1 MRRIPTIAFLVA
13 CAVGAARA
21 QTWHACL
28 EYNANYYDLT
38 STPSGTT
45 LDRYH
50 GAIRS

>member
-21 QTWHACL
+21 QTYHACL

-38 STPSGTT
+38 STRRARRWTGT
-45 LDRYH
+45 REQ
-50 GAIRS
+50 RS